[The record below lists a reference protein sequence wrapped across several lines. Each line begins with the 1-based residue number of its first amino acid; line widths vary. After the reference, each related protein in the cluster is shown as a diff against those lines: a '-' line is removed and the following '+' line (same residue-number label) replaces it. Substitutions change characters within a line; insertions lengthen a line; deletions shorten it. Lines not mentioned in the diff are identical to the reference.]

1 MSTELPRAEHSLG
14 IDGAPLNEIT
24 FKAIVL
30 SILLAIVLGAANAY
44 LALKVGKTVAA
55 SIPAAVISM
64 GIFRFFRGSSILE
77 TNLVQTAASAGE
89 GLASVAAFVMPAL
102 LMIGYWQSFNFWQSA
117 LLMMVGG
124 TLGVFFS
131 VPLRRVLLGL
141 KTLTFPEG
149 TAVGTVMKAST
160 SKVGNM
166 KRLVQGGVIGGT
178 IELFQTGFN
187 LATDHLPLWIK
198 SGNTLMGLSLGFN
211 PALIGAGY
219 IVGIQAGMAML
230 LGTFLGWVCG
240 VPMLSWIYGIPVVS
254 GHENMVMSLW
264 SHYIRYIG
272 VGTMLVAGIWTIFTL
287 IKPMVKG
294 MRLAMSAMHD
304 LRKQGGVIPRTE
316 TDMRMSYVLWGLG
329 LCLLALLFLVVFLLQ
344 GMGLTLSPGL
354 IWSIALVSV
363 AYVIALGFIS
373 SLLAGYL
380 VGLIGSSNTPISGLL
395 IINVLF
401 LSLIL
406 IPLFGLQVDLS
417 VVIHQKSVLAII
429 IFVLCVV
436 GFATVITNEN
446 IQDLKA
452 GQMVGATP
460 WKQQVMMLVGV
471 FAASLVIAPV
481 LELLF
486 KAYGMGGVFPHPGM
500 DPAQM
505 LPAPQAGLIAAIAD
519 GALGH
524 NLPWNLLISGI
535 GIGIFCIFIDEY
547 CKTKNLRLPVLAV
560 GLGIYLPPDL
570 ITPVVIGGLASYL
583 VSRSRDKSQALKTA
597 TQTTK
602 NEEAQQRGLLAAC
615 GLVAG
620 SSLMGV
626 LLAIPFVIAGS
637 SSVLELVSNRFAPWA
652 DLIGAVII
660 FAVCVWLYRVAVDRK
675 QKVL

>member
-1 MSTELPRAEHSLG
+1 MSTQPPRFAQPLG
-14 IDGAPLNEIT
+14 ADSTQVTEIT

-64 GIFRFFRGSSILE
+64 GIFRFFRSSSILE

-89 GLASVAAFVMPAL
+89 GLASAAAFVMPAL
-102 LMIGYWQSFNFWQSA
+102 IMIGYWQSFNFWQSA
-117 LLMMVGG
+117 LLMLLGG
-124 TLGVFFS
+124 TLGVLFS

-149 TAVGTVMKAST
+149 TAIGTVMKASA
-160 SKVGNM
+160 SKAGNM
-166 KRLVQGGVIGGT
+166 KRLIQGGVIGGI
-178 IELFQTGFN
+178 IELFQSGFN
-187 LATDHLPLWIK
+187 IAADHLPLWIK
-198 SGNTLMGLSLGFN
+198 SGNTLMGISLGFN

-230 LGTFLGWVCG
+230 LGTLIGWVIG
-240 VPMLSWIYGIPVVS
+240 VPILSWVYGVPAVS
-254 GHENMVMSLW
+254 GNENMVMTLW
-264 SHYIRYIG
+264 NHYIRYIG
-272 VGTMLVAGIWTIFTL
+272 VGTMLIAGIWTIFTL

-294 MRLAMSAMHD
+294 MQLAMDTMKTK
-304 LRKQGGVIPRTE
+304 RNQGAGTIPRTE
-316 TDMRMSYVLWGLG
+316 TDMRMSYVLWGFG
-329 LCLLALLFLVVFLLQ
+329 LCLLALLFLIVFLIQ
-344 GMGLTLSPGL
+344 GLGLTLSSGL
-354 IWSIALVSV
+354 VWSIAFISI
-363 AYVIALGFIS
+363 AYIVALGFIS

-380 VGLIGSSNTPISGLL
+380 VGLIGSTNTPISGLM
-395 IINVLF
+395 IINVLL
-401 LSLIL
+401 LSLLL
-406 IPLFGLQVDLS
+406 IPLFGLQVNFS
-417 VVIHQKSVLAII
+417 VVWHQKSVLAIV
-429 IFVLCVV
+429 IFVLSVV

-471 FAASLVIAPV
+471 FASSFVIGPV

-486 KAYGMGGVFPHPGM
+486 KAYGMGGIFPHPGM
-500 DPAQM
+500 NAAQM
-505 LPAPQAGLIAAIAD
+505 LPAPQAGLIAAIAN

-524 NLPWNLLISGI
+524 NLPWKLLISGV
-535 GIGIFCIFIDEY
+535 GIGIVCIFIDEY

-570 ITPVVIGGLASYL
+570 ITPVAIGGLASYL
-583 VSRSRDKSQALKTA
+583 VSRTREKRQAVKTA
-597 TQTTK
+597 QAEK
-602 NEEAQQRGLLAAC
+602 SDEAQQHGLLAAC

-637 SSVLELVSNRFAPWA
+637 SSILQLVSSRFAPWGN
-652 DLIGAVII
+652 LIGAVII
-660 FAVCVWLYRVAVDRK
+660 FAVCVWLYRVAVNK
-675 QKVL
+675 QKAY

>member
-1 MSTELPRAEHSLG
+1 MTTQPQVT
-14 IDGAPLNEIT
+14 EIT

-30 SILLAIVLGAANAY
+30 SILLAIILGAANAY

-89 GLASVAAFVMPAL
+89 GLASVAAFIMPAL
-102 LMIGYWQSFNFWQSA
+102 IIIGYWQSFNFWQSA

-124 TLGVFFS
+124 TLGVLFS
-131 VPLRRVLLGL
+131 IPLRRVLLGL

-149 TAVGTVMKAST
+149 TAIGTVMKASA

-166 KRLVQGGVIGGT
+166 KRLVQGGVIGAT

-187 LATDHLPLWIK
+187 IAADHLPLWIK
-198 SGNTLMGLSLGFN
+198 SGNTLMGISLGFN

-230 LGTFLGWVCG
+230 LGTLIGWVIG
-240 VPMLSWIYGIPVVS
+240 VPILSHVYGIPSVS
-254 GHENMVMSLW
+254 GNEGMVMTLW

-272 VGTMLVAGIWTIFTL
+272 VGTMLIAGVWTIFTL
-287 IKPMVKG
+287 IKPMIKG
-294 MRLAMSAMHD
+294 MQLAMGAMKN
-304 LRKQGGVIPRTE
+304 RRGEGIVVPRTE
-316 TDMRMSYVLWGLG
+316 TDMRMGYVLWGFG
-329 LCLLALLFLVVFLLQ
+329 LCLVATLFLIVFLLQ
-344 GMGLTLSPGL
+344 NVGLVLSSGL
-354 IWSIALVSV
+354 VWSIAFVSI

-380 VGLIGSSNTPISGLL
+380 VGLIGSSNTPISGLM
-395 IINVLF
+395 IINVLL
-401 LSLIL
+401 LSVIL

-417 VVIHQKSVLAII
+417 VVWHQKSVLAII

-436 GFATVITNEN
+436 GFAAVITNEN

-471 FAASLVIAPV
+471 FAASFVIAPV

-486 KAYGMGGVFPHPGM
+486 KAYGMGGVFPHGGM
-500 DPAQM
+500 EPAQM

-524 NLPWNLLISGI
+524 NLPWKLLISGI
-535 GIGIFCIFIDEY
+535 GIGIVCIFIDEY

-570 ITPVVIGGLASYL
+570 ITPVAIGGLASYL
-583 VSRSRDKSQALKTA
+583 VSKTHEKRRALKTESA
-597 TQTTK
+597 
-602 NEEAQQRGLLAAC
+602 EEKGEEQQHGLLAAC

-637 SSVLELVSNRFAPWA
+637 SSVLELVSNRFAFWG

-660 FAVCVWLYRVAVDRK
+660 FAVCVWLYRVAINR
-675 QKVL
+675 QTLNQ

>member
-1 MSTELPRAEHSLG
+1 MSQQERG
-14 IDGAPLNEIT
+14 IFLMTTQPQVTEIT

-30 SILLAIVLGAANAY
+30 SILLAIILGAANAY

-89 GLASVAAFVMPAL
+89 GLASVAAFIMPAL
-102 LMIGYWQSFNFWQSA
+102 IIIGYWQSFNFWQSA

-124 TLGVFFS
+124 TLGVLFS
-131 VPLRRVLLGL
+131 IPLRRVLLGL

-149 TAVGTVMKAST
+149 TAIGTVMKASA

-166 KRLVQGGVIGGT
+166 KRLVQGGVIGAT

-187 LATDHLPLWIK
+187 IAADHLPLWIK
-198 SGNTLMGLSLGFN
+198 SGNTLMGISLGFN

-230 LGTFLGWVCG
+230 LGTLIGWVIG
-240 VPMLSWIYGIPVVS
+240 VPILSHVYGIPSVS
-254 GHENMVMSLW
+254 GNEGMVMTLW

-272 VGTMLVAGIWTIFTL
+272 VGTMLIAGVWTIFTL
-287 IKPMVKG
+287 IKPMIKG
-294 MRLAMSAMHD
+294 MQLAMGAMKN
-304 LRKQGGVIPRTE
+304 RRGEGIVVPRTE
-316 TDMRMSYVLWGLG
+316 TDMRMGYVLWGFG
-329 LCLLALLFLVVFLLQ
+329 LCLVATLFLIVFLLQ
-344 GMGLTLSPGL
+344 NVGLVLSSGL
-354 IWSIALVSV
+354 VWSIAFVSI

-380 VGLIGSSNTPISGLL
+380 VGLIGSSNTPISGLM
-395 IINVLF
+395 IINVLL
-401 LSLIL
+401 LSVIL

-417 VVIHQKSVLAII
+417 VVWHQKSVLAII

-436 GFATVITNEN
+436 GFAAVITNEN

-471 FAASLVIAPV
+471 FAASFVIAPV

-486 KAYGMGGVFPHPGM
+486 KAYGMGGVFPHGGM
-500 DPAQM
+500 EPAQM

-524 NLPWNLLISGI
+524 NLPWKLLISGI
-535 GIGIFCIFIDEY
+535 GIGIVCIFIDEY

-570 ITPVVIGGLASYL
+570 ITPVAIGGLASYL
-583 VSRSRDKSQALKTA
+583 VSKTHEKRRALKTESA
-597 TQTTK
+597 
-602 NEEAQQRGLLAAC
+602 EEKGEEQQHGLLAAC

-637 SSVLELVSNRFAPWA
+637 SSVLELVSNRFAFWG

-660 FAVCVWLYRVAVDRK
+660 FAVCVWLYRVAINR
-675 QKVL
+675 QTLNQ